1 MFFSLNKKFIYTI
14 AIFFIFTAVLF
25 VYTFYI
31 VYGSKIQ
38 EEQKST
44 ILRNQQYLEL
54 LYENINLRKDLSRLI
69 RAGHEDLFSKEN
81 LNVIR
86 GNNNLEEKQA
96 ELSREQQRTAQIVQ
110 NYDERYQAITEGIRL
125 VMASSFLIILSMLLI
140 WYLMQRLVLAPINK
154 LAAVSRLVSSGN
166 YDSRVN
172 MNDRRLF
179 QDELDDLSHTFN
191 QMLDNIQSSIRQIKN
206 QETFLQSII
215 DGIPDGIRV
224 IDKDGNISAEAKEQ
238 VSALLK
244 STFRP
249 EFLNR
254 LDEIVYY
261 RQIGS
266 SQNCIGQKCF
276 ASSQKRNGFCP
287 PSTFTCPL
295 REIMNKDAAN
305 VKVIQQFANEPGRHL
320 AINAAPLY
328 IDGRKTY
335 IVEAIRD
342 LSEDIRFSHQ
352 QKLSS
357 LGFLATSVAH
367 EMKNH
372 LGSIRII
379 IEGLLTK
386 FHNAPEDRSEEKK
399 YLSLINDELNVCV
412 DVPERLLKLAQFSS
426 DTNQDID
433 CISGINDVL
442 ALLDYEA
449 KHNGVNIEFR
459 HPQSELHIR
468 GSEGDFKMALINLIQ
483 NAFKAMPNGGNL
495 KIEARRKRSE
505 IEIKITDDGI
515 GIPADKINR
524 IFEPFYSEGSNSSR
538 SSGTGLGLSIVK
550 SIVENFRATIK
561 VNSEEKKGTCFTLNF
576 PLSPKK

>member
-69 RAGHEDLFSKEN
+69 RAGHEDLVSKEN

-140 WYLMQRLVLAPINK
+140 WYLMQRLVLTPINK

-166 YDSRVN
+166 YDSRVD

-224 IDKDGNISAEAKEQ
+224 IDKDGNIVIANKE
-238 VSALLK
+238 
-244 STFRP
+244 
-249 EFLNR
+249 
-254 LDEIVYY
+254 YY

-266 SQNCIGQKCF
+266 SQNASDKNASLRHKKETAF
-276 ASSQKRNGFCP
+276 ARQARLP
-287 PSTFTCPL
+287 
-295 REIMNKDAAN
+295 A
-305 VKVIQQFANEPGRHL
+305 
-320 AINAAPLY
+320 
-328 IDGRKTY
+328 
-335 IVEAIRD
+335 
-342 LSEDIRFSHQ
+342 
-352 QKLSS
+352 
-357 LGFLATSVAH
+357 
-367 EMKNH
+367 
-372 LGSIRII
+372 
-379 IEGLLTK
+379 
-386 FHNAPEDRSEEKK
+386 RS
-399 YLSLINDELNVCV
+399 
-412 DVPERLLKLAQFSS
+412 
-426 DTNQDID
+426 
-433 CISGINDVL
+433 
-442 ALLDYEA
+442 A
-449 KHNGVNIEFR
+449 K
-459 HPQSELHIR
+459 S
-468 GSEGDFKMALINLIQ
+468 
-483 NAFKAMPNGGNL
+483 
-495 KIEARRKRSE
+495 
-505 IEIKITDDGI
+505 
-515 GIPADKINR
+515 
-524 IFEPFYSEGSNSSR
+524 
-538 SSGTGLGLSIVK
+538 
-550 SIVENFRATIK
+550 
-561 VNSEEKKGTCFTLNF
+561 
-576 PLSPKK
+576 

>member
-69 RAGHEDLFSKEN
+69 RAGHEDLVSKEN

-140 WYLMQRLVLAPINK
+140 WYLMQRLVLTPINK

-166 YDSRVN
+166 YDSRVD

-224 IDKDGNISAEAKEQ
+224 IDKDGNIVIANKE
-238 VSALLK
+238 
-244 STFRP
+244 
-249 EFLNR
+249 
-254 LDEIVYY
+254 YY

-295 REIMNKDAAN
+295 REIMDKDEAN

-328 IDGRKTY
+328 IDGQKTY

-386 FHNAPEDRSEEKK
+386 FHNAPEDKSEEKK

-468 GSEGDFKMALINLIQ
+468 GSEGDFKTALINLIQ

-505 IEIKITDDGI
+505 IEIRIIDDGI

-550 SIVENFRATIK
+550 SIVENFRASIK

-576 PLSPKK
+576 PVSPKK

>member
-224 IDKDGNISAEAKEQ
+224 IDKDGNIVIANKE
-238 VSALLK
+238 
-244 STFRP
+244 
-249 EFLNR
+249 
-254 LDEIVYY
+254 YY

-276 ASSQKRNGFCP
+276 ASSQIRNGFCP

-386 FHNAPEDRSEEKK
+386 FHNAPEDRSEEKNTCR
-399 YLSLINDELNVCV
+399 SSTTNSTSASTFPNVC
-412 DVPERLLKLAQFSS
+412 
-426 DTNQDID
+426 
-433 CISGINDVL
+433 
-442 ALLDYEA
+442 
-449 KHNGVNIEFR
+449 
-459 HPQSELHIR
+459 
-468 GSEGDFKMALINLIQ
+468 
-483 NAFKAMPNGGNL
+483 
-495 KIEARRKRSE
+495 
-505 IEIKITDDGI
+505 
-515 GIPADKINR
+515 
-524 IFEPFYSEGSNSSR
+524 
-538 SSGTGLGLSIVK
+538 
-550 SIVENFRATIK
+550 
-561 VNSEEKKGTCFTLNF
+561 
-576 PLSPKK
+576 

>member
-1 MFFSLNKKFIYTI
+1 MQSQSKTGKKSDVFQPEQKFIYTI

-224 IDKDGNISAEAKEQ
+224 IDKDGNIVIANKE
-238 VSALLK
+238 
-244 STFRP
+244 
-249 EFLNR
+249 
-254 LDEIVYY
+254 YY
-261 RQIGS
+261 RQIGN

-386 FHNAPEDRSEEKK
+386 FHNAPEDRSEEKNTCR
-399 YLSLINDELNVCV
+399 SSTTNSTSASTFPNVC
-412 DVPERLLKLAQFSS
+412 
-426 DTNQDID
+426 
-433 CISGINDVL
+433 
-442 ALLDYEA
+442 
-449 KHNGVNIEFR
+449 
-459 HPQSELHIR
+459 
-468 GSEGDFKMALINLIQ
+468 
-483 NAFKAMPNGGNL
+483 
-495 KIEARRKRSE
+495 
-505 IEIKITDDGI
+505 
-515 GIPADKINR
+515 
-524 IFEPFYSEGSNSSR
+524 
-538 SSGTGLGLSIVK
+538 
-550 SIVENFRATIK
+550 
-561 VNSEEKKGTCFTLNF
+561 
-576 PLSPKK
+576 

>member
-14 AIFFIFTAVLF
+14 TLFFIFTAVIF

-31 VYGSKIQ
+31 VYGNKIQ

-54 LYENINLRKDLSRLI
+54 LYENINLRKDLYQVILS
-69 RAGHEDLFSKEN
+69 GHESLVSKEN
-81 LNVIR
+81 IKIIR

-125 VMASSFLIILSMLLI
+125 VLASSFLIILSMLLI
-140 WYLMQRLVLAPINK
+140 WYLMQRLVLTPINK

-166 YDSRVN
+166 YNSRID
-172 MNDRRLF
+172 MSAKHLF

-191 QMLDNIQSSIRQIKN
+191 QMLDNIQSSIKQIKN

-224 IDKDGNISAEAKEQ
+224 IDKDGNIVVANKE
-238 VSALLK
+238 
-244 STFRP
+244 
-249 EFLNR
+249 
-254 LDEIVYY
+254 YY
-261 RQIGS
+261 RQIGNYA
-266 SQNCIGQKCF
+266 NCIGEKCYT
-276 ASSQKRNGFCP
+276 SSQKRSDFCS
-287 PSTFTCPL
+287 PSMFTCPL
-295 REIMNKDAAN
+295 HEIMNKDAAN
-305 VKVIQQFANEPGRHL
+305 VKVIQQFANATGRHL

-328 IDGRKTY
+328 IDGQKTY

-342 LSEDIRFSHQ
+342 LSEDIHFSHQ

-386 FHNAPEDRSEEKK
+386 FHNTSDDTSEEKK
-399 YLSLINDELNVCV
+399 YLTLISDELNVCIG
-412 DVPERLLKLAQFSS
+412 VPERLLKLAQFSS

-449 KHNGVNIEFR
+449 KHNGVNIEFK
-459 HPQSELHIR
+459 HPKNELHIR
-468 GSEGDFKMALINLIQ
+468 GSEGNFKMALINLIQ

-495 KIEARRKRSE
+495 KIETHKKRSE

-515 GIPADKINR
+515 GIPADKLNR
-524 IFEPFYSEGSNSSR
+524 IFEPFYTEGNNSARSR
-538 SSGTGLGLSIVK
+538 GTGLGLSIVK
-550 SIVENFRATIK
+550 SIIENFHATIN
-561 VNSEEKKGTCFTLNF
+561 VTSEENKGTCFTLNF
-576 PLSPKK
+576 PNVEKK

>member
-224 IDKDGNISAEAKEQ
+224 IDKDGNIIIANKE
-238 VSALLK
+238 
-244 STFRP
+244 
-249 EFLNR
+249 
-254 LDEIVYY
+254 YY

-295 REIMNKDAAN
+295 REIMNKDAVN

-459 HPQSELHIR
+459 QSELHIR

>member
-54 LYENINLRKDLSRLI
+54 LYENINLRKDINRLV
-69 RAGHEDLFSKEN
+69 RAGHKELFSREN
-81 LNVIR
+81 LRVIQS
-86 GNNNLEEKQA
+86 NNNLKEKQE

-110 NYDERYQAITEGIRL
+110 NYDERYQAISEGIRL
-125 VMASSFLIILSMLLI
+125 VMTSSFLIILSMLLI
-140 WYLMQRLVLAPINK
+140 WYLMQRLVLNPINK
-154 LAAVSRLVSSGN
+154 LASVSRLVSSGN
-166 YDSRVN
+166 YDSRV
-172 MNDRRLF
+172 DLSTKHIF

-191 QMLDNIQSSIRQIKN
+191 QMLDNIQNSIRQIKK

-224 IDKDGNISAEAKEQ
+224 IDKEGNIIIANQE
-238 VSALLK
+238 
-244 STFRP
+244 
-249 EFLNR
+249 
-254 LDEIVYY
+254 YY
-261 RQIGS
+261 RQVGC
-266 SQNCIGQKCF
+266 SQNCIGQKCY
-276 ASSQKRNGFCP
+276 ASSQKRKLFCT
-287 PSTFTCPL
+287 PSMFTCPL
-295 REIMNKDAAN
+295 HEIMVNNAQN
-305 VKVIQQFANEPGRHL
+305 VKVIQQFANEPNRHL

-328 IDGRKTY
+328 IDGQKTY

-367 EMKNH
+367 EMKNN
-372 LGSIRII
+372 LGSIRMI
-379 IEGLLTK
+379 IEGLLDK
-386 FHNAPEDRSEEKK
+386 FHKAPDDQSEEKK
-399 YLSLINDELNVCV
+399 YLSLINDELNVCAE
-412 DVPERLLKLAQFSS
+412 VPERLLKMAQFSS
-426 DTNQDID
+426 DTNQSID
-433 CISGINDVL
+433 CAAGINDVL

-449 KHNGVNIEFR
+449 KHSGVNIDFKHSR
-459 HPQSELHIR
+459 DNLFIR

-495 KIEARRKRSE
+495 KIEAHRKRQE
-505 IEIKITDDGI
+505 IEITIADDGI

-524 IFEPFYSEGSNSSR
+524 IFEPFYSDGGNSSR
-538 SSGTGLGLSIVK
+538 SCGTCLGLSIVK
-550 SIVENFRATIK
+550 SIIENFHASIN
-561 VNSEEKKGTCFTLNF
+561 VSSQENKGTCFTLNF
-576 PLSPKK
+576 PAVIKK

>member
-69 RAGHEDLFSKEN
+69 RAGHEDLVSKEN

-140 WYLMQRLVLAPINK
+140 WYLMQRLVLTPINK

-166 YDSRVN
+166 YDSRVD

-206 QETFLQSII
+206 QEIFLQSII

-224 IDKDGNISAEAKEQ
+224 IDKDGNIVIANKE
-238 VSALLK
+238 
-244 STFRP
+244 
-249 EFLNR
+249 
-254 LDEIVYY
+254 YY

-305 VKVIQQFANEPGRHL
+305 VKVIQQFANEPGCHL

-328 IDGRKTY
+328 IDGQKTY

-386 FHNAPEDRSEEKK
+386 FHNAPEDKSEEKK

-449 KHNGVNIEFR
+449 KHNGINIEFR

-505 IEIKITDDGI
+505 IEIRIIDDGI

-550 SIVENFRATIK
+550 SIVKNFRASIK

-576 PLSPKK
+576 PVSPKK

>member
-69 RAGHEDLFSKEN
+69 RAGHEDLVSKEN

-140 WYLMQRLVLAPINK
+140 WYLMQRLVLTPINK

-166 YDSRVN
+166 YDSRVD

-206 QETFLQSII
+206 QEIFLQSII

-224 IDKDGNISAEAKEQ
+224 IDKDGNIVIANKE
-238 VSALLK
+238 
-244 STFRP
+244 
-249 EFLNR
+249 
-254 LDEIVYY
+254 YY

-328 IDGRKTY
+328 IDGQKTY

-386 FHNAPEDRSEEKK
+386 FHNAPEDKSEEKK
-399 YLSLINDELNVCV
+399 YLSLINDELNVC
-412 DVPERLLKLAQFSS
+412 ERLLKLAQFSS

-505 IEIKITDDGI
+505 IEIRIIDDGI

-550 SIVENFRATIK
+550 SIVENFRASIK

-576 PLSPKK
+576 PVSPKK

>member
-191 QMLDNIQSSIRQIKN
+191 QMLDNIQSSIRQIKIRKPFYN
-206 QETFLQSII
+206 QS
-215 DGIPDGIRV
+215 
-224 IDKDGNISAEAKEQ
+224 
-238 VSALLK
+238 
-244 STFRP
+244 STAFRT
-249 EFLNR
+249 
-254 LDEIVYY
+254 VY
-261 RQIGS
+261 
-266 SQNCIGQKCF
+266 
-276 ASSQKRNGFCP
+276 ASS
-287 PSTFTCPL
+287 T
-295 REIMNKDAAN
+295 
-305 VKVIQQFANEPGRHL
+305 
-320 AINAAPLY
+320 
-328 IDGRKTY
+328 KT
-335 IVEAIRD
+335 
-342 LSEDIRFSHQ
+342 
-352 QKLSS
+352 
-357 LGFLATSVAH
+357 ATSSSPIRNITAKSAAAKTASD
-367 EMKNH
+367 KNASLRH
-372 LGSIRII
+372 KKETASARQARLP
-379 IEGLLTK
+379 
-386 FHNAPEDRSEEKK
+386 ARS
-399 YLSLINDELNVCV
+399 
-412 DVPERLLKLAQFSS
+412 
-426 DTNQDID
+426 
-433 CISGINDVL
+433 
-442 ALLDYEA
+442 A
-449 KHNGVNIEFR
+449 K
-459 HPQSELHIR
+459 S
-468 GSEGDFKMALINLIQ
+468 
-483 NAFKAMPNGGNL
+483 
-495 KIEARRKRSE
+495 
-505 IEIKITDDGI
+505 
-515 GIPADKINR
+515 
-524 IFEPFYSEGSNSSR
+524 
-538 SSGTGLGLSIVK
+538 
-550 SIVENFRATIK
+550 
-561 VNSEEKKGTCFTLNF
+561 
-576 PLSPKK
+576 

>member
-140 WYLMQRLVLAPINK
+140 WYLMQRLAPINK

-224 IDKDGNISAEAKEQ
+224 IDKDGNIVIANKE
-238 VSALLK
+238 
-244 STFRP
+244 
-249 EFLNR
+249 
-254 LDEIVYY
+254 YY

>member
-69 RAGHEDLFSKEN
+69 RAGHEDLVSKEN

-140 WYLMQRLVLAPINK
+140 WYLMQRLVLTPINK

-166 YDSRVN
+166 YD

-179 QDELDDLSHTFN
+179 QDELDDLSLTFN

-206 QETFLQSII
+206 QEIFLQSII

-224 IDKDGNISAEAKEQ
+224 IDKDGNIVIANKE
-238 VSALLK
+238 
-244 STFRP
+244 
-249 EFLNR
+249 
-254 LDEIVYY
+254 YY

-328 IDGRKTY
+328 IDGQKTY

-386 FHNAPEDRSEEKK
+386 FHNAPEDKSEEKK

-426 DTNQDID
+426 DANQDID

-505 IEIKITDDGI
+505 IEIRIIDDGI

-550 SIVENFRATIK
+550 SIVENFRASIK

-576 PLSPKK
+576 PVSPKK